1 MPPGFPDALRRAAKR
16 FLNEYS
22 SQMRP
27 FEAEYE
33 VVPGVLGGQQRGGLK
48 FQPRTLFPL
57 GDITGRV
64 GLWDLADTDLGVAT
78 VR

>member
-1 MPPGFPDALRRAAKR
+1 
-16 FLNEYS
+16 
-22 SQMRP
+22 MRP